1 MSSYFDL
8 KGWAHRLGQ
17 LSFSKY
23 SSLLYQVVYALR
35 EKEESSHLGATVQ
48 AWSIDRMTYN
58 SVKMPLDYNARD

>member
-1 MSSYFDL
+1 MSFAKMMIQQWRMNLMSSYFDL

-35 EKEESSHLGATVQ
+35 EKEESSHLGATV
-48 AWSIDRMTYN
+48 
-58 SVKMPLDYNARD
+58 